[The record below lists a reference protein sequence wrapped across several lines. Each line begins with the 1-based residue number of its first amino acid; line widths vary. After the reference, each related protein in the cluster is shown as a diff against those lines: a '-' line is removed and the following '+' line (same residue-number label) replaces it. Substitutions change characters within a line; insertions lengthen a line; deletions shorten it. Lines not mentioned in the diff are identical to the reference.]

1 MFTNI
6 NIKEHD
12 ASYQY
17 IIEYIKGGFAHNPS
31 GYISGMNIDAVSY
44 ISDIVLVNGDKEY
57 VKNHNTWN
65 EVVGESSNTYLPLN
79 PTGATIRLYFPEYS
93 VDTYRSGAKYAL
105 SVGTWIN
112 GKYISLSSHIVERLD
127 AVACNRPKRFCDQTY
142 HECIEFQIVD
152 PFTLMYSD
160 IWKDFRVNV
169 CGEPTDPKL
178 VNSTDSMLYL
188 SLHVVK
194 ESSEGEYEKV
204 LEFDG
209 GQNTLSLTKDPKNY
223 FNLNVSVNTDEN
235 LDSDRPAVILKA
247 DFNEVYAG
255 DIQEYIYET
264 YGIENCEVQYGL
276 AIGNENDIY
285 ATLEGD
291 WVTTSTYSFSK
302 DDIFESSRN
311 FTSGDGYKCGM
322 FIVGSINIS
331 GDDES
336 LIYKLSNKLPFT
348 PELFRYFVNS
358 AEFEVNGYTVNSV
371 NLDEID
377 MEVLNIN
384 AVNKIENRI
393 VQVAG
398 TQDAKSNVIQP
409 VFYRSVEA
417 SDVVLHAGVIENVCI
432 NLDRYKSMVETFYI
446 QVGENVFA
454 ESGRIHSGVLFK
466 INGKSLTKSDA
477 SDTYYV
483 LNESR
488 EVVTYGKY
496 TVA

>member
-1 MFTNI
+1 
-6 NIKEHD
+6 
-12 ASYQY
+12 
-17 IIEYIKGGFAHNPS
+17 
-31 GYISGMNIDAVSY
+31 
-44 ISDIVLVNGDKEY
+44 
-57 VKNHNTWN
+57 
-65 EVVGESSNTYLPLN
+65 
-79 PTGATIRLYFPEYS
+79 
-93 VDTYRSGAKYAL
+93 
-105 SVGTWIN
+105 
-112 GKYISLSSHIVERLD
+112 
-127 AVACNRPKRFCDQTY
+127 
-142 HECIEFQIVD
+142 
-152 PFTLMYSD
+152 MYSD

-188 SLHVVK
+188 SLHAVK
-194 ESSEGEYEKV
+194 ESAEGEYEKV
-204 LEFDG
+204 IEFDG

-223 FNLNVSVNTDEN
+223 FNLNISVNTDEN
-235 LDSDRPAVILKA
+235 LDRGRPAVMLKA

-264 YGIENCEVQYGL
+264 YGIEDCEVQYGL

-285 ATLEGD
+285 ASLEGD

-302 DDIFESSRN
+302 DDIFESSQN
-311 FTSGDGYKCGM
+311 FTSGDGYKYGM

-358 AEFEVNGYTVNSV
+358 TEFEVNGYTVNSV

-393 VQVAG
+393 VHVAG
-398 TQDAKSNVIQP
+398 TQDAKSNVVQP

-466 INGKSLTKSDA
+466 INGKSLTKSDT